1 MSLQILNPP
10 TLPKPGSRY
19 AQIVVAEGAKRW
31 LHLSGQVGVD
41 TTGKLAADQHKQAM
55 ANVLAGLQAAGMGL
69 EHLVKLTVYVTRAE
83 EVPHWRKA
91 RDEGLQGREVAS
103 TLVIVAG
110 LVHPDFVVEVEA
122 IAAA

>member
-1 MSLQILNPP
+1 MSLQVLNPP
-10 TLPKPGSRY
+10 TLPKPASRY
-19 AQIVVAEGAKRW
+19 AQVVVAEGAKRW

-41 TTGKLAADQHKQAM
+41 ASGKLAADQHQQAL
-55 ANVLAGLQAAGMGL
+55 ANVFAGLKAAGMGV

-83 EVPHWRKA
+83 EVPFWRKA
-91 RDEGLQGREVAS
+91 RDEALQGREVAS

-110 LVHPDFVVEVEA
+110 LVLKDFVVEVEA

>member
-1 MSLQILNPP
+1 MSLQVINPSS
-10 TLPKPGSRY
+10 LPKPASRY
-19 AQIVVAEGAKRW
+19 AQVVAVEGARRW
-31 LHLSGQVGVD
+31 LQVSGQVGVD
-41 TTGKLAADQHKQAM
+41 ASGKLAADQHKQAL
-55 ANVLAGLQAAGMGL
+55 ANVLAALQAGGMGL
-69 EHLVKLTVYVTRAE
+69 ENLVKLTVYVTRAE
-83 EVPHWRKA
+83 EVAPWRKA